1 MNVISPRQPLVQ
13 VTPRGL
19 YCPRGDFYIDP
30 WEGVDVALITHAH
43 SDHAREGSK
52 LYHITEQ
59 SLGIIQRRLGPD
71 GVYHPHAY
79 RQEFFLGDVKISFHP
94 AGHILGSAQI
104 RLECDGEVWVV
115 SGDYKRDYDPTCE
128 AFEVVPCDYFITE
141 STFGLPVFVWKSIEE
156 ETEAVYKWWMKN
168 QEVGKNCILGCYS
181 LGKSQRVLH
190 ALAAFTDQPV
200 LLHGAT
206 QALVDLYREQG
217 VPLIA
222 TLPATDFE
230 KGTKGQLILAPPAA
244 ISSTWARKFGTF
256 ESGFASGWMR
266 IRGNRRRKAYDQG
279 FVISDHADWPALLQT
294 VKECGAKKIYVTH
307 GYTDELSRF
316 LVEQGHDAEP
326 LETLFAREEDA

>member
-1 MNVISPRQPLVQ
+1 MSTVQPRVPLIS

-19 YCPRGDFYIDP
+19 YCARGDFYIDP

-43 SDHAREGSK
+43 SDHAREGSR
-52 LYHITEQ
+52 LYHITQ
-59 SLGIIQRRLGPD
+59 PSLSIIKRRLGAD
-71 GVYHPHAY
+71 GVYNTHIYGEP
-79 RQEFFLGDVKISFHP
+79 FTLGDVLVSFHP

-104 RLECDGEVWVV
+104 RLECEGEVWVV
-115 SGDYKRDYDPTCE
+115 SGDYKRDYDPTCMP
-128 AFEVVPCDYFITE
+128 FEVVPCDVFITE
-141 STFGLPVFVWKSIEE
+141 STFGLPVFVWKSIAEE
-156 ETEAVYKWWMKN
+156 AEAIYRWWQKN
-168 QEVGKNCILGCYS
+168 KDLGRNSILACYA

-190 ALAAFTDQPV
+190 ALQEFTNQPV

-222 TLPATDFE
+222 TEAAADYG

-244 ISSTWARKFGTF
+244 ITSVWARKFGPF

-279 FVISDHADWPALLQT
+279 FVISDHADWPALIQT
-294 VKECGAKKIYVTH
+294 VRETGAKKIYVTH

-316 LVEQGHDAEP
+316 LNEQGHSAEP